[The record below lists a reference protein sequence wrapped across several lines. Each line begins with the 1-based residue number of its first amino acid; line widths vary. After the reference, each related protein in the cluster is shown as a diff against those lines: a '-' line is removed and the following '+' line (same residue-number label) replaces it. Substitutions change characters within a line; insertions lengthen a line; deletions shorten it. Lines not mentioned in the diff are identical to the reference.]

1 MESANTSLI
10 WINSCIPDDLC
21 NFMKIRG
28 KNSNVLHEIRVIKML
43 LLGPAGSGKSTV
55 LKQMQLIHGVI

>member
-1 MESANTSLI
+1 MESSNTSLI
-10 WINSCIPDDLC
+10 WINTCIPDDLC

-28 KNSNVLHEIRVIKML
+28 KNSNVLQEIRVIKML